1 MSAQAQQF
9 LNTLRVSASKSNP
22 SRTALQLTLQQL
34 QKLADDFD
42 LGRIIQMDEPIDT
55 QCNTTE
61 PFRTGQGTFL
71 LRARHGEEYVER
83 LEFLHS
89 VIDSLVA
96 AKFPCP
102 PVIRSR
108 KGKSWTVWG
117 ERLVEVHV
125 FVPHDHGV
133 HRDWG
138 RMNAAASALGD
149 LHTTLTRCMRGC
161 AVVPPEMRND
171 ISPRQCLH
179 LLNDLMLDVTQ
190 QRHTNPD
197 AEAAM
202 EICQQIEGCLT
213 YMIEDYERII
223 GGVPWMIVHGDYH
236 FWNILYTADQIA
248 GIVDY
253 DFLQERERM
262 FDVAYAMQSVI
273 SYLKLTRPAKGCG
286 FDSLAWKNAQLWV
299 DLYDAATHIPLT
311 ELERR
316 RMPMEILR
324 IYLVSLLTLASQGD
338 TCPTLVAQGEDLALY
353 RWISEQRDLFLN

>member
-1 MSAQAQQF
+1 MSISGQNYQ
-9 LNTLRVSASKSNP
+9 NTLRVAATAHRD

-34 QKLADDFD
+34 QRLADDFD
-42 LGRIIQMDEPIDT
+42 LGRIIQMDEPINT

-83 LEFLHS
+83 LEFLHT

-125 FVPHDHGV
+125 FIPHDHGV
-133 HRDWG
+133 HRDWR

-149 LHTTLTRCMRGC
+149 LHSTLARCMKGR

-171 ISPRQCLH
+171 ISPRQCLY
-179 LLNDLMLDVTQ
+179 LLHDLMVEVVQ
-190 QRHTNPD
+190 QRHSHPD
-197 AEAAM
+197 GEVAYEVCLVIQ
-202 EICQQIEGCLT
+202 ECLT
-213 YMIEDYERII
+213 AMLDDYERII
-223 GGVPWMIVHGDYH
+223 GSVPWLVVHGDYH
-236 FWNILYTADQIA
+236 FWNILYRADQIA

-262 FDVAYAMQSVI
+262 FDIAYAMQSVI
-273 SYLKLTRPAKGCG
+273 AYLKQTRPARGG
-286 FDSLAWKNAQLWV
+286 YESMAWNNARLWV

-311 ELERR
+311 EVERQ
-316 RMPMEILR
+316 RMPVEILR
-324 IYLVSLLTLASQGD
+324 IFLVSLLTLASQGE
-338 TCPTLVAQGEDLALY
+338 TCPTLVAQREELDLY
-353 RWISEQRDLFLN
+353 RWIAAQHDMFIG

>member
-1 MSAQAQQF
+1 MLQHGQF
-9 LNTLRVSASKSNP
+9 QHTLRVAAEQP
-22 SRTALQLTLQQL
+22 RHSRTAVQLSLQQL
-34 QKLADDFD
+34 QRLADDFD

-89 VIDSLVA
+89 VIDSLVTVN
-96 AKFPCP
+96 FPCP
-102 PVIRSR
+102 PVVRSR

-149 LHTTLTRCMRGC
+149 LHATLAKCMKGR

-171 ISPRQCLH
+171 ISPRQCMQ
-179 LLNDLMLDVTQ
+179 LLQEIMLEVLQ
-190 QRHTNPD
+190 QRHTHPD
-197 AEAAM
+197 GERAY
-202 EICQQIEGCLT
+202 EICRDIEASLNI
-213 YMIEDYERII
+213 MLRDYERVI
-223 GGVPWMIVHGDYH
+223 GRVPWMVVHGDYH
-236 FWNILYTADQIA
+236 FWNILYRADQIA

-262 FDVAYAMQSVI
+262 FDVAYALQSVI
-273 SYLKLTRPAKGCG
+273 SYLRQTHSGRGG
-286 FDSLAWKNAQLWV
+286 YESLPWNNARLWV

-311 ELERR
+311 EIERR
-316 RMPMEILR
+316 MLPTEALR
-324 IYLVSLLTLASQGD
+324 IFLVSLLTLSSQGD
-338 TCPTLVAQGEDLALY
+338 TCSTLVSHAEELSLY
-353 RWISEQRDLFLN
+353 RWIAEQQDMFLQ